1 MVILLE
7 EFQLELESIQLKF
20 NTFEVAS
27 FDTESFGF
35 KCLGGPAMCLELF
48 RVSNGEVQGGIF
60 TPIQMFIKSEL
71 LTGGDALKPLS
82 AVGFSPIGSYMI
94 DKVET
99 SSADGRYTYS
109 G

>member
-35 KCLGGPAMCLELF
+35 KCLGGPAMFLELF
-48 RVSNGEVQGGIF
+48 RASNREV
-60 TPIQMFIKSEL
+60 
-71 LTGGDALKPLS
+71 
-82 AVGFSPIGSYMI
+82 
-94 DKVET
+94 
-99 SSADGRYTYS
+99 
-109 G
+109 